1 MWKNVTY
8 FQTSTTAKERQE
20 QMGRPVHWSGHSL
33 EQHLKHAGTTL
44 SAERAS
50 GGNPGLSKDRHHPSY
65 SPGVWGS
72 PRCFTPFHQATV
84 EVFFFFREKRVLASK
99 VIPLMKMLNHAVTSK
114 LACDASVEVDRY
126 LPEVNLTGGVPTF
139 FFFHSQF
146 FRPLSK
152 ILTPM
157 LLSTWRQQEVRGR
170 TGPQRTFSFL
180 SIITYMGMVKLPSVA
195 D

>member
-1 MWKNVTY
+1 MWKNVVTY
-8 FQTSTTAKERQE
+8 FQTSTTAKERLTLVQE

-33 EQHLKHAGTTL
+33 TQHLKHAGTTL

-84 EVFFFFREKRVLASK
+84 EFFFFREKRVFASK

-114 LACDASVEVDRY
+114 LASDASVEVDQY
-126 LPEVNLTGGVPTF
+126 LPEVNLTGVVPT

-157 LLSTWRQQEVRGR
+157 LLSTWRQ
-170 TGPQRTFSFL
+170 
-180 SIITYMGMVKLPSVA
+180 
-195 D
+195 